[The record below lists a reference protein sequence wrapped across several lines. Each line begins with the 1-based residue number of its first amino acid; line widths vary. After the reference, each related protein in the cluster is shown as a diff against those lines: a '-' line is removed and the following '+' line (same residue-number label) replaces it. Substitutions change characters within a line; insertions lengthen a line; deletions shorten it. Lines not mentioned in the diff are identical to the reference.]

1 MIYGIP
7 EFMIFMINFIG
18 ALFIPFV
25 SRVGEK
31 VRSWYAVVIA
41 GISAGL
47 AFLSFLGGTG
57 ETEFWPWI
65 PELGIR
71 FGVMR
76 DPLSVVITLLVS
88 VLGLF
93 IVLYSVEYMEHG
105 GDRGDLDRYYFLML
119 LFIGGMQLLV
129 MSDSLLSAFIGWE
142 VMGIC
147 SYALIGFWKE
157 GRGLE
162 DEQYNTASGT
172 KAFIVTRIGD
182 AFLLSGLMLL
192 YFLAGTL
199 SLTELGANHGQL
211 VTEIAHSVLLLP
223 ALIFMFIGAIGKSA
237 QWPLQ
242 IWLAE
247 AMAGPATVSAIIHGA
262 AMVKAGI
269 YLSARLFLL
278 FHTEVSLKELFLVI
292 AVIGGITAFVTGTM
306 GTAARELKQV
316 LAFSTCSQL
325 AYMLMGLGT
334 AGLLAHHYDMAYFS
348 SIYHWVNHAVFK
360 ALLFLS
366 AGAVLHAAGDDP
378 YHGRYVKDLFDLGG
392 MRKQLPK
399 TFAVM
404 VIGALALSGVPGFSG
419 YWSKDSIIEY
429 TWKLGTEEPVE
440 PVGLLLFGLAV
451 ATAALTI
458 FYSLR
463 IIGLTFF
470 GPKSEN
476 LKRHEAAGGHVADPG
491 LPMMVPLFCL
501 AVFSLIAWGIGPALS
516 NFLLEKEISV
526 LKFFREEMIRTKRY
540 TPSLITLG
548 ALIIGGVPSYLL
560 YIRQSINRVSLVEG
574 NVILRALH
582 RFFENRWYINALYL
596 KLLGGFLWFCR
607 GLFKKFDLAV
617 LEGINVGVAEVVR
630 RSSIGVRWADE
641 HVVDRL
647 ADGIK
652 DSGVFVSEEIK
663 PVQTGRISD
672 YAFVFLFG
680 LAMLILTLLVSQGV
694 I

>member
-25 SRVGEK
+25 SRIGEK

-41 GISAGL
+41 GISAVL
-47 AFLSFLGGTG
+47 AFLSFLVGTG
-57 ETEFWPWI
+57 ETEFWTWI
-65 PELGIR
+65 PELGIN

-76 DPLSVVITLLVS
+76 DSLSVVITLLVS

-157 GRGLE
+157 GKGLK

-199 SLTELGANHGQL
+199 SLTELSANHGQL

-237 QWPLQ
+237 QVPLQ
-242 IWLAE
+242 IWLPE
-247 AMAGPATVSAIIHGA
+247 AMAGPATVSSIIHGA

-269 YLSARLFLL
+269 YLSSRLFLV
-278 FHTEVSLKELFLVI
+278 FRNVEVETLFLVI
-292 AVIGGITAFVTGTM
+292 AIIGGITAFVTGTM

-334 AGLLAHHYDMAYFS
+334 AGLLAHHYDLAYFS
-348 SIYHWVNHAVFK
+348 SIYHWINHAVFK

-404 VIGALALSGVPGFSG
+404 AIGALALSGVPPFSG
-419 YWSKDSIIEY
+419 FWSKDSIIEY
-429 TWKLGTEEPVE
+429 TWELGSEEPI
-440 PVGLLLFGLAV
+440 GLLLFGLAV

-501 AVFSLIAWGIGPALS
+501 AVFSLVAWGIGPDLS
-516 NFLLEKEISV
+516 RFLV
-526 LKFFREEMIRTKRY
+526 GEEGVSFGKMIESKLSP
-540 TPSLITLG
+540 PSLITLG
-548 ALIIGGVPSYLL
+548 ALVVGGVPSYFL

-574 NVILRALH
+574 NIVLRAIH

-596 KLLGGFLWFCR
+596 KLLAGFLWFCR
-607 GLFKKFDLAV
+607 KLFKKFDLAV
-617 LEGINVGVAEVVR
+617 LEGVNVGVAEVVR
-630 RSSIGVRWADE
+630 RGSIGVRWADE
-641 HVVDRL
+641 HVVDGF

-663 PVQTGRISD
+663 PFQTGRISD

>member
-41 GISAGL
+41 GISAVL
-47 AFLSFLGGTG
+47 AFLSFLVGTG

-76 DPLSVVITLLVS
+76 DSLSVVITLLVS

-192 YFLAGTL
+192 YYLAGTL
-199 SLTELGANHGQL
+199 SLTELSANHGQL
-211 VTEIAHSVLLLP
+211 VTDIAHSVLLLP
-223 ALIFMFIGAIGKSA
+223 ALIFMFVGAIGKSA
-237 QWPLQ
+237 QVPLQ
-242 IWLAE
+242 IWLPE
-247 AMAGPATVSAIIHGA
+247 AMAGPATVSSIIHGA

-269 YLSARLFLL
+269 YLSSRLFLV
-278 FHTEVSLKELFLVI
+278 FHDVEVETLFLII
-292 AVIGGITAFVTGTM
+292 AIIGGITAFVTGTM

-334 AGLLAHHYDMAYFS
+334 AGLLAQHNDMAFFS

-404 VIGALALSGVPGFSG
+404 VIGALALSGVPPFSG

-429 TWKLGTEEPVE
+429 TWDLGKED
-440 PVGLLLFGLAV
+440 PVGMLLFGLAV

-501 AVFSLIAWGIGPALS
+501 AVFSLVAWGIGPDLS
-516 NFLLEKEISV
+516 RFLLGEEGVS
-526 LKFFREEMIRTKRY
+526 FGEMINSKRS

-548 ALIIGGVPSYLL
+548 ALAVGGIPSYFL

-574 NVILRALH
+574 NIVLRAIH

-596 KLLGGFLWFCR
+596 KLLAGFLWFCR
-607 GLFKKFDLAV
+607 KLFKKFDLAV
-617 LEGINVGVAEVVR
+617 LEGVNVGVAEVVR
-630 RSSIGVRWADE
+630 RGSIGVRWADE
-641 HVVDRL
+641 HVVDGF

-680 LAMLILTLLVSQGV
+680 LAMLILTLLVSQG
-694 I
+694 II

>member
-25 SRVGEK
+25 SRLGEK
-31 VRSWYAVVIA
+31 VRNWYAVLIA
-41 GISAGL
+41 GLSAVL
-47 AFLSFLGGTG
+47 AFLSFLVGTG
-57 ETEFWPWI
+57 ETEFWTWI
-65 PELGIR
+65 PELGIN
-71 FGVMR
+71 FGVIR

-129 MSDSLLSAFIGWE
+129 MSDNLLSAFIGWE
-142 VMGIC
+142 VMGTC
-147 SYALIGFWKE
+147 SYTLIGFWKE
-157 GRGLE
+157 GKGLE

-192 YFLAGTL
+192 YYLAGTL
-199 SLTELGANHGQL
+199 SLTEMGANHGHL

-237 QWPLQ
+237 QVPLQ
-242 IWLAE
+242 VWLPE
-247 AMAGPATVSAIIHGA
+247 AMAGPATVSSIIHGA

-269 YLSARLFLL
+269 YLSSRLFLL
-278 FHTEVSLKELFLVI
+278 FHAEVSLKELFLII
-292 AVIGGITAFVTGTM
+292 AVVGGITAFMTGTM
-306 GTAARELKQV
+306 GMAARELKQV

-378 YHGRYVKDLFDLGG
+378 YHGRYVKELSDLGG

-404 VIGALALSGVPGFSG
+404 VIGALALSGVPPFSG

-429 TWKLGTEEPVE
+429 TWDLSHEEPI
-440 PVGLLLFGLAV
+440 GMFLFSLAV

-463 IIGLTFF
+463 IIGLSFF

-476 LKRHEAAGGHVADPG
+476 LKRHEEAGGHVADPG
-491 LPMMVPLFCL
+491 LPIMVPLFCL
-501 AVFSLIAWGIGPALS
+501 AVFSVIAMGIGPGLS
-516 NFLLEKEISV
+516 HFLLETEGV
-526 LKFFREEMIRTKRY
+526 TFNEMIVSKAS

-548 ALIIGGVPSYLL
+548 ALIVGGVPSYFL
-560 YIRQSINRVSLVEG
+560 YIRQSIDRVSLVDG
-574 NVILRALH
+574 NIVLRVIH

-596 KLLGGFLWFCR
+596 KLLAGFLWFCR
-607 GLFKKFDLAV
+607 GVFKKFDLAV
-617 LEGINVGVAEVVR
+617 LEGINVGVAEVIR
-630 RSSIGVRWADE
+630 RGSIGVRWADE
-641 HVVDRL
+641 HVVDGL

-652 DSGVFVSEEIK
+652 DSGVFVSEEVK

-680 LAMLILTLLVSQGV
+680 LMMLVLTLLVSQGV

>member
-41 GISAGL
+41 GISAVL
-47 AFLSFLGGTG
+47 AFLSFLVGTG
-57 ETEFWPWI
+57 ETEFWSWI

-76 DPLSVVITLLVS
+76 DSLSVVITLLVS

-162 DEQYNTASGT
+162 DEQYNIASGT

-211 VTEIAHSVLLLP
+211 VTDIAHSVLLLP

-237 QWPLQ
+237 QVPLQ
-242 IWLAE
+242 VWLPE
-247 AMAGPATVSAIIHGA
+247 AMAGPATVSSIIHGA

-269 YLSARLFLL
+269 YLSSRLFLV
-278 FHTEVSLKELFLVI
+278 FHEVEVETLFLVI
-292 AVIGGITAFVTGTM
+292 AIIGGITAFVTGTM

-334 AGLLAHHYDMAYFS
+334 AGLLAYHYDMAFFS
-348 SIYHWVNHAVFK
+348 SIYHWINHAVFK

-392 MRKQLPK
+392 MRKQLPR

-404 VIGALALSGVPGFSG
+404 VIGALALSGVPPFSG

-429 TWKLGTEEPVE
+429 TWDLGKEEPI
-440 PVGLLLFGLAV
+440 GLLLFGLAV

-476 LKRHEAAGGHVADPG
+476 LKRHEEAGGHVADPG

-501 AVFSLIAWGIGPALS
+501 AVFSLIAWGIGPDLS
-516 NFLLEKEISV
+516 QFLLGEEGVTFS
-526 LKFFREEMIRTKRY
+526 EMITSKAS

-548 ALIIGGVPSYLL
+548 ALVIGGVPSYLL

-574 NVILRALH
+574 NIVLRAIH

-596 KLLGGFLWFCR
+596 KLLAGFLWFCR
-607 GLFKKFDLAV
+607 RLFKKFDLAV
-617 LEGINVGVAEVVR
+617 LEGVNVGVAEAVR
-630 RSSIGVRWADE
+630 RGSIGVRWADE
-641 HVVDRL
+641 HVVDGF

-652 DSGVFVSEEIK
+652 DSGVFVSEGIK

-680 LAMLILTLLVSQGV
+680 LAMLVLTLLVSQGV